1 MRARVLAKM
10 AELEKKLLH
19 YTGKAIA
26 DFNMIQHG
34 DRIMICLS
42 GGKDSFTL
50 VRMLQ
55 LLQRRAKIDFEIFA
69 FTLDQAQP
77 GWNDSGLKAWLENHH
92 IPYEVLS
99 RDTYSIVK
107 TKIPEGQTYC
117 SLCSRLRRGIIY
129 RYAEE
134 KGFNKIA
141 LGHHR
146 DDLIRTLLMS
156 ILYNGEIR
164 SMPPKLLSDN
174 KKHIVIRPLVYCQE
188 NDIAEFAQAMAFPII
203 PCNLCGS
210 QENLIRKKVKGLI
223 DQLAQENPKVPSNIL
238 HALSAI
244 KPSQLM
250 DKQFWDFKQLEKQ
263 QGVDAGLVEESS
275 GGCGMEVFN
284 L

>member
-1 MRARVLAKM
+1 M
-10 AELEKKLLH
+10 ATIVEELEKKLLH

-34 DRIMICLS
+34 DKVMVCLS
-42 GGKDSFTL
+42 GGKDSFTML
-50 VRMLQ
+50 RILQ
-55 LLQRRAKIDFEIFA
+55 LLQVRAKVDFELFA

-77 GWNDSGLKAWLENHH
+77 GWNDSVLRQWLSDHH
-92 IPYEVLS
+92 IAYEILT

-107 TKIPEGQTYC
+107 EKIPEGQTYC

-134 KGFNKIA
+134 KGYNKVA

-174 KKHIVIRPLVYCQE
+174 KLHIVIRPLVYCQE
-188 NDIAEFAQAMAFPII
+188 KDIAAFAAAMQFPII

-210 QENLIRKKVKGLI
+210 QENLMRKRIKTLI
-223 DQLAQENPKVPSNIL
+223 DQLAAENPKVPSNIL
-238 HALSAI
+238 HALTAI

-250 DKQFWDFKQLEKQ
+250 DDNFWDFKNLEKQ
-263 QGVDAGLVEESS
+263 KVEAE
-275 GGCGMEVFN
+275 EVA
-284 L
+284 

>member
-1 MRARVLAKM
+1 MVAKL

-34 DRIMICLS
+34 DRIMVCLS

-50 VRMLQ
+50 VRLLQ
-55 LLQRRAKIDFEIFA
+55 LLKRRAKVDFELFA

-77 GWNDSGLKAWLENHH
+77 GWNDTALRQWLNDHQ
-92 IPYEVLS
+92 IPYEVLT

-107 TKIPEGQTYC
+107 EKIPEGQTYC

-174 KKHIVIRPLVYCQE
+174 KKHVVIRPLVYCQE
-188 NDIAEFAQAMAFPII
+188 EDIAAFATAMAFPII

-210 QENLIRKKVKGLI
+210 QENLMRKRVKALI
-223 DQLAQENPKVPSNIL
+223 DQLAQENQKVPSNIL
-238 HALSAI
+238 HALTAI

-250 DKQFWDFKQLEKQ
+250 DKQYWNFKELEKQ
-263 QGVDAGLVEESS
+263 QGSFSSEEEEKAG
-275 GGCGMEVFN
+275 GGCGMAIFD